1 DPDSAVGSGA
11 GSWTIETASSA
22 WNDAANDGDPVML
35 TLNLN
40 ENGTGTIEY
49 GPEDVNYVDWEI
61 NSAGALVF
69 TETDG
74 SGDSWNWAVAN
85 TLGEGRGLI
94 SVLSPEGQADVGND
108 VMEAVLTEN
117 PQPAV
122 EAQ

>member
-1 DPDSAVGSGA
+1 
-11 GSWTIETASSA
+11 
-22 WNDAANDGDPVML
+22 ML

-40 ENGTGTIEY
+40 EHGTGTIEY

-61 NSAGALVF
+61 NSARALVF

-94 SVLSPEGQADVGND
+94 SVLSPGGQADVGND

-117 PQPAV
+117 SQPAV
-122 EAQ
+122 KAQKNHGTRAKIKTALVVSAVFIVSPDRKLHA